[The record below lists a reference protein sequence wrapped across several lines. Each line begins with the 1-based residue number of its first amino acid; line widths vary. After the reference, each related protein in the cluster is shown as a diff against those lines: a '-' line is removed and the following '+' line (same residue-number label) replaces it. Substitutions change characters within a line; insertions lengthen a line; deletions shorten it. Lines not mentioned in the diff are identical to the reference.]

1 MRILIDLRCLETAS
15 AGRGVGRYTREIVAA
30 LRPILPDGWRLAGLS
45 WSDVAAALGIEWVP
59 YRGPRLGIGF
69 ADRVLLPPLLR
80 REGVR
85 LHHSPVYALPTAGP
99 PGVALV
105 LTVHDL
111 AADVHPEGLSLRH
124 RAAFRRTFRSAAAAD
139 RVIAVSET
147 TRRDLLGRYAV
158 DPGRVVVVPNGVS
171 PALAV
176 ASEEGAASRWP
187 RPFVLYVGG
196 LDRLKNVDF
205 LLGVVARCRR
215 EGLGLH
221 LVAAGEEGPRRER
234 LLGAAGALGLADA
247 VVAPGRLT
255 DADLA
260 AAYRGAA
267 AFVFPSRYEGFGL
280 PPLEAMAAGCPVV
293 SSPAGALREVLGG
306 AALLVGP
313 DDEPGWAGAIAALLR
328 DAGLRRERIAAGR
341 ERAAAHTWEA
351 SARRTLD
358 AYRAAIGGGG
368 AR

>member
-30 LRPILPDGWRLAGLS
+30 LRPILPGGWRLAGLS
-45 WSDVAAALGIEWVP
+45 WGDPATALGIERVP
-59 YRGPRLGIGF
+59 YRGPRRGIGF

-80 REGVR
+80 REGFG
-85 LHHSPVYALPTAGP
+85 LYHSPVYALPRAGLR
-99 PGVALV
+99 GVRLV

-124 RAAFRRTFRSAAAAD
+124 RAAFRRTFRSARGAD
-139 RVIAVSET
+139 RVIAVSGT
-147 TRRDLLGRYAV
+147 TRRELLERYEI
-158 DPGRVVVVPNGVS
+158 DPARVVVVPNGVS
-171 PALAV
+171 PALA
-176 ASEEGAASRWP
+176 APRGEGRPARWP

-196 LDRLKNVDF
+196 LDPLKNVEF

-215 EGLGLH
+215 GGIGVH
-221 LVAAGEEGPRRER
+221 LVAAGEEGPRREG
-234 LLGAAGALGLADA
+234 LLGAARAQGLEGA

-255 DADLA
+255 DEELA
-260 AAYRGAA
+260 EAYREAA

-293 SSPAGALREVLGG
+293 ASPAGALREVLGG
-306 AALLVGP
+306 AAQLVEP
-313 DDEPGWAGAIAALLR
+313 DDEAGWAEAIAALLG
-328 DAGLRRERIAAGR
+328 DEDLRRARVAAGA
-341 ERAAAHTWEA
+341 ERAARYTWEE

-358 AYRAAIGGGG
+358 VYRAAIGGGDSP
-368 AR
+368 